1 MKRIYLLL
9 LCCAIMAA
17 SAGCLGEREPKDK
30 TPVELPPKVEPYTV
44 EDGVFDI
51 DAVRSNINMKG
62 MHFDLPLPLSDLEK
76 GWKYELYDRNDYG
89 LKEGSGYARLTYNGT
104 EMAAVSLEN
113 CYTGKE
119 KKSVIYSISI
129 DDQDCDIYGIV
140 PLRSTVEDVEK
151 LLGKPDEEQSME
163 IPFKHLYTYGIL
175 KGTDQNDVVR
185 GHYLIVDF
193 DENGVVD
200 FLKLTYSDISEPG
213 QKQLITT
220 DK

>member
-9 LCCAIMAA
+9 LCCAIMCA
-17 SAGCLGEREPKDK
+17 SAGCLSDSESGDK

-44 EDGVFDI
+44 EDGVFDV

-62 MHFDLPLPLSDLEK
+62 MHFDLPLPLSDLDK

-89 LKEGSGYARLTYNGT
+89 LSEGSGYARLKYNGS

-119 KKSVIYSISI
+119 KESVIYSISI
-129 DDQDCDIYGIV
+129 TRQDCDIYGIV
-140 PLRSTVEDVEK
+140 PSESTAADVEK
-151 LLGKPDEEQSME
+151 LLGKPDEEQTME
-163 IPFKHLYTYGIL
+163 IPFKHTYTYGIL
-175 KGTDQNDVVR
+175 KGEDQNDVVR

-193 DENGVVD
+193 DENGIVD
-200 FLKLTYSDISEPG
+200 FLKLTYSDISEAEN
-213 QKQLITT
+213 K
-220 DK
+220 